1 MKRFF
6 SLMLV
11 AVAAISMAKADQLV
25 VDCGGQ
31 ATITAT
37 PETGYHFVR
46 WNDDNTE
53 NPRVITPTADAT
65 YTAYFAIN
73 QYTIIFQ
80 NYDGTELQNEVLN
93 HGDAVSY
100 KGATPT
106 KPATDQYTYTFS
118 GWSPNVVYT
127 AVDNATYVAQFDATV
142 NKYTITFKNWDGS
155 VLESKQ
161 WEYGETP
168 SYTGTPTR
176 PADAENTYTFTGWD
190 KTISVVTGEEEYIA
204 QYGSTTNS
212 YTITTNGEN
221 GVTTGDGTYLYG
233 TNVTLTATP
242 NACYRFVRW
251 NDGDTNATRSVT
263 VTGAATYT
271 AIFEKV
277 KYTITVQSDNDAQG
291 SATITAYP

>member
-80 NYDGTELQNEVLN
+80 N
-93 HGDAVSY
+93 
-100 KGATPT
+100 
-106 KPATDQYTYTFS
+106 
-118 GWSPNVVYT
+118 
-127 AVDNATYVAQFDATV
+127 
-142 NKYTITFKNWDGS
+142 
-155 VLESKQ
+155 
-161 WEYGETP
+161 
-168 SYTGTPTR
+168 
-176 PADAENTYTFTGWD
+176 
-190 KTISVVTGEEEYIA
+190 
-204 QYGSTTNS
+204 
-212 YTITTNGEN
+212 
-221 GVTTGDGTYLYG
+221 
-233 TNVTLTATP
+233 
-242 NACYRFVRW
+242 
-251 NDGDTNATRSVT
+251 
-263 VTGAATYT
+263 
-271 AIFEKV
+271 
-277 KYTITVQSDNDAQG
+277 
-291 SATITAYP
+291 

>member
-80 NYDGTELQNEVLN
+80 NLIF
-93 HGDAVSY
+93 Y
-100 KGATPT
+100 KVD
-106 KPATDQYTYTFS
+106 KLLLIYFS
-118 GWSPNVVYT
+118 NTQMILRKNVC
-127 AVDNATYVAQFDATV
+127 
-142 NKYTITFKNWDGS
+142 IILS
-155 VLESKQ
+155 LL
-161 WEYGETP
+161 
-168 SYTGTPTR
+168 
-176 PADAENTYTFTGWD
+176 
-190 KTISVVTGEEEYIA
+190 IA
-204 QYGSTTNS
+204 HS
-212 YTITTNGEN
+212 I
-221 GVTTGDGTYLYG
+221 
-233 TNVTLTATP
+233 
-242 NACYRFVRW
+242 
-251 NDGDTNATRSVT
+251 
-263 VTGAATYT
+263 
-271 AIFEKV
+271 
-277 KYTITVQSDNDAQG
+277 
-291 SATITAYP
+291 